1 MGKKKKT
8 KTRDATEDLKEGTEL
23 YTQTLNSLKDL
34 YADGKG
40 AWTDA
45 DEETFEGIDTVVKG
59 ITASV
64 YGEIT
69 MQGVSKVIAKF
80 REAFNKP
87 NAVFYDLGC
96 GLGRMVGQVALLTN
110 VTRSIGVELCPN
122 RYAAAKKLADSAF
135 FPAAKPEFIEGNFL
149 DQDYSDATIV
159 YIDNTMYNKDVL
171 QRLLGLLPDE
181 CIIIYQAGWLHDNAI
196 AFPIETTYNSKL
208 DPKDATEEH
217 DRLFI
222 YISTHAAWRPVKGFE
237 F

>member
-1 MGKKKKT
+1 MGKKKKI

-122 RYAAAKKLADSAF
+122 RYAAAKKLSRFSILPSCKARVYRRQF
-135 FPAAKPEFIEGNFL
+135 FSIRI
-149 DQDYSDATIV
+149 TR
-159 YIDNTMYNKDVL
+159 MR
-171 QRLLGLLPDE
+171 RL
-181 CIIIYQAGWLHDNAI
+181 
-196 AFPIETTYNSKL
+196 S
-208 DPKDATEEH
+208 
-217 DRLFI
+217 
-222 YISTHAAWRPVKGFE
+222 ISTTRCTIKMFCRDC
-237 F
+237 